1 MAVMRCARL
10 QKELGCGTRR
20 RLQTLRTS
28 NPERIVFSW
37 PWLRRSRRVPRAG
50 DRKAGSRDSAG
61 NHPTEAS
68 GTHQEKS
75 AYLPVLRLR
84 RTQDIRRPSVPAML
98 AYVSKEIGLTT
109 ARTS

>member
-1 MAVMRCARL
+1 MRNSSQAANPKDI
-10 QKELGCGTRR
+10 QPGTYRV
-20 RLQTLRTS
+20 LLALAPT
-28 NPERIVFSW
+28 
-37 PWLRRSRRVPRAG
+37 SRRVPRAG

-109 ARTS
+109 A